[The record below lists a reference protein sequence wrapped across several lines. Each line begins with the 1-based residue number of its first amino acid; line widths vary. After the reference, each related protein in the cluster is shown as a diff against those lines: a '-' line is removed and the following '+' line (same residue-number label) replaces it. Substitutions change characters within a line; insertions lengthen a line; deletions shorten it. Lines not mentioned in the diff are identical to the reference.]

1 MNILNKEQEDV
12 ELIQPSSEG
21 SWEATPKGSI
31 DIPNKLMKDLEYA
44 NGNDASSLIRHYLRT
59 EVLTAKETNQGGNAR
74 IEVCVD
80 NVDEGM

>member
-1 MNILNKEQEDV
+1 MNVNKEQEDS

-31 DIPNKLMKDLEYA
+31 DIPNKLMKDLEHA
-44 NGNDASSLIRHYLRT
+44 FGNDPSSIIRHYLRT
-59 EVLTAKETNQGGNAR
+59 EVLNAKEIKQGGNAS

>member
-1 MNILNKEQEDV
+1 MNIVNREQEDV

-31 DIPNKLMKDLEYA
+31 DIPNKLMKDLEHA
-44 NGNDASSLIRHYLRT
+44 NGNDPSCLIRHYLRT
-59 EVLTAKETNQGGNAR
+59 EVLTSTETKQGGNAS